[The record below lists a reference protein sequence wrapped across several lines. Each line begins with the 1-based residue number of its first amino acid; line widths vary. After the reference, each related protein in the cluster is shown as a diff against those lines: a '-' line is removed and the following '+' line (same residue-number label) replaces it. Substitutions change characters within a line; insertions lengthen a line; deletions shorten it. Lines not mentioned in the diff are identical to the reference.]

1 MMDFYTVISDSPVWV
16 RKEPSQTSKPIGLVY
31 PNNLLKVVNKQDGFV
46 RISKGW
52 VSEFTA
58 DGKTRLISRTSPSV
72 LSSINLMSLST
83 EGTNP
88 NARDG
93 EDQSSDSSSDSENGE
108 QSTDDSSSNDEEK
121 DKKKIEKGSLVYD
134 TLQKIK
140 EWSADVNTDE
150 TIAAREAVYQSMLS
164 NLDIRTTMGI
174 YGLPYQWMNHVDP
187 RPKGVNTDLGRVYS
201 ERIMGRIPLMLI
213 APGEPDFLA
222 GFSNDDKSAIV
233 SALTGVVSAISS
245 DIKLDKLVSETGKY
259 YSFKYAGN
267 IYWDYV
273 NPIMQSAAYLM
284 GLEDYTYGL
293 SDDGSTLS
301 NTPLSDYDWSKN
313 YSPKVYQYW
322 RQGGQNCISFYIESE
337 TQISDNFSNEDT
349 QSQLASKVNGFSD
362 MARELQFL
370 LGGTKSALG
379 FNIDKDKNAET
390 LKDNQNL
397 GDTMGSMFSDMGAF
411 SNFMRQITGGFQTVL
426 NGGKLIFPNIWSDSS
441 FFKTYDVTFKFVI
454 PDYDDYSWYV
464 GILAPLVHLLCL
476 TLPRQSGPN
485 GYISPF
491 LVKAFYKGL
500 FNCEMGLITSL
511 NVTKGSEGGWTKS
524 GLPTSVN
531 VSMTIKDLYSNMAI
545 TATDAGS
552 LTTIVSNTIF
562 MDYLSN
568 LCGVNISEPTI
579 TKKVIMIANLLG
591 HKIGSYISPSR
602 LYGALSTEM
611 LNRIA
616 SWNLFR

>member
-1 MMDFYTVISDSPVWV
+1 MLEFYTVISDSPVWI
-16 RKEPSQTSKPIGLVY
+16 RKEANHKSKPIGLVY

-52 VSEFTA
+52 VSEYTA
-58 DGKTRLISRTSPSV
+58 DGKSRLIARSNINIAKNSEIMT
-72 LSSINLMSLST
+72 LSN

-88 NARDG
+88 NTKDN
-93 EDQSSDSSSDSENGE
+93 EN
-108 QSTDDSSSNDEEK
+108 QTSEEK
-121 DKKKIEKGSLVYD
+121 VDETAKKNNIEKGSIVYD
-134 TLQKIK
+134 TLQKTK
-140 EWSADVNTDE
+140 EWAADVNPDE
-150 TIAAREAVYQSMLS
+150 TVASREAVYQSMLS

-174 YGLPYQWMNHVDP
+174 YGLPYQWMDHVDP

-222 GFSNDDKSAIV
+222 GFSNEDKNAVASAI
-233 SALTGVVSAISS
+233 TGVVSAISS

-293 SDDGSTLS
+293 SGNGNTTKLS
-301 NTPLSDYDWSKN
+301 KYDWSKN
-313 YSPKVYQYW
+313 YSPEVYKYW

-379 FNIDKDKNAET
+379 FNIDQKKNANT

-511 NVTKGSEGGWTKS
+511 NITKGSEGGWTKS

-545 TATDAGS
+545 TATDARS

-591 HKIGSYISPSR
+591 NKIGNYISPSR

>member
-1 MMDFYTVISDSPVWV
+1 MVDLYTVISDSPLWV
-16 RKEPSQTSKPIGLVY
+16 RKEPKQTGKAIGLVY
-31 PNNLLKVVNKQDGFV
+31 PNNLLKVTNKQNGFV
-46 RISKGW
+46 RISSGW
-52 VSEFTA
+52 VSEYTA
-58 DGKTRLISRTSPSV
+58 DGKSRLISRTNISDLDNSAIMTLSV
-72 LSSINLMSLST
+72 

-93 EDQSSDSSSDSENGE
+93 GQAAEE
-108 QSTDDSSSNDEEK
+108 QVQAEIDKVEAE
-121 DKKKIEKGSLVYD
+121 KKKTGEDGSLVYD

-140 EWSADVNTDE
+140 EWAGSTDVDE
-150 TIAAREAVYQSMLS
+150 TVAAREAVYQSMLS

-174 YGLPYQWMNHVDP
+174 YGLPYQWMDHVDP

-222 GFSNDDKSAIV
+222 GFSNDDKNAVI

-293 SDDGSTLS
+293 EGKGNTLS
-301 NTPLSDYDWSKN
+301 NTPLSSYDWSKN
-313 YSPKVYQYW
+313 YSPEVYQYW

-379 FNIDKDKNAET
+379 YTIDQKENADT

-397 GDTMGSMFSDMGAF
+397 GDTMGGMFSDMGAF

-441 FFKTYDVTFKFVI
+441 FFKTYDITFKFVI

-591 HKIGSYISPSR
+591 NKIGSYISPSR

-611 LNRIA
+611 LNRIS

>member
-1 MMDFYTVISDSPVWV
+1 MVDLYTVISDSPLWV
-16 RKEPSQTSKPIGLVY
+16 RKEPKQTGKAIGLVY
-31 PNNLLKVVNKQDGFV
+31 PNNLLKVTNKQNGFV
-46 RISKGW
+46 RISSGW
-52 VSEFTA
+52 VSEYTA
-58 DGKTRLISRTSPSV
+58 DGKSRLISRTNISDLDNSAIMTLSV
-72 LSSINLMSLST
+72 

-93 EDQSSDSSSDSENGE
+93 EQ
-108 QSTDDSSSNDEEK
+108 TAEEK
-121 DKKKIEKGSLVYD
+121 VQAEIDKVEERKKKEGKDGSLVYD

-140 EWSADVNTDE
+140 EWAAGTDVDE
-150 TIAAREAVYQSMLS
+150 TVAAREAVYQSMLS

-174 YGLPYQWMNHVDP
+174 YGLPYQWMDHVDP

-222 GFSNDDKSAIV
+222 GFSNDDKNAVI

-293 SDDGSTLS
+293 EGKGNTLS
-301 NTPLSDYDWSKN
+301 NTPLSSYDWSKN
-313 YSPKVYQYW
+313 YSPEVYQYW

-379 FNIDKDKNAET
+379 YTIDQKENANT

-397 GDTMGSMFSDMGAF
+397 GDTMGGMFSDMGAF

-441 FFKTYDVTFKFVI
+441 FFKTYDITFKFVI

-591 HKIGSYISPSR
+591 NKIGSYISPSR

-611 LNRIA
+611 LNRIS